1 MLSLA
6 ICMTIPKELLMPRG
20 FVANDDDIINYV
32 ELITADSVLVGAN
45 LCDWLENYN
54 NFSNVRSALQKC
66 KMITGYSCTD
76 YSVVLNKNQ
85 ISINLEKTTVKIK
98 KFTKE
103 EINQAIKEKEGRY
116 FVLITNDIELPYTKE
131 QAEEYVYKKYR
142 YVTVDVEL
150 DIEYIGENVGS
161 LALRKS
167 VCEGQCNDLL

>member
-1 MLSLA
+1 MLQKCL
-6 ICMTIPKELLMPRG
+6 TTT
-20 FVANDDDIINYV
+20 NDIINYV
-32 ELITADSVLVGAN
+32 ESISTDSVLVGAN
-45 LCDWLENYN
+45 LFGWLENYN
-54 NFSNVRSALQKC
+54 KFSNIRNALQKY
-66 KMITGYSCTD
+66 KVITGYSCTD
-76 YSVVLNKNQ
+76 YSVVLNKKQ
-85 ISINLEKTTVKIK
+85 LSIHLGKTTVKIK

-103 EINQAIKEKEGRY
+103 EINQAIKGGRY

-167 VCEGQCNDLL
+167 VCEGVK